1 MYRIL
6 STHRWDLMMAAAIL
20 EGRSVSGESSYHQS
34 RFDRWWITL
43 FPAAVMPAW
52 SAQAQNPGEFL
63 RPPSEWAARLV
74 PEVSVRTFNR
84 NFEGRSGT
92 KDAMVYLVS
101 PETAAATAINGYLTD
116 PRDLGEAPKI
126 RMPEKFQVNDNMII
140 KPLPEEEARKVGIV
154 RGPNIKPLPSF
165 EPIGDVL
172 DGKVLIKVGDNI
184 TTDHIMPAGAKI
196 LPLRSN
202 IPEISKHVFEAVDPS
217 FYEKARSW
225 GGGFIIGGENYGQGS
240 SREHAALAPKYLGV
254 KAVVVKSFARI
265 HLANLI
271 NFGIVPLTFRNPED
285 YDRIS
290 EGDELEITIG
300 SLSGG
305 CSLTNKTTGEVIE
318 LEHTLS
324 RMDAEILKTGGKLP
338 WIKKQIQSEV

>member
-1 MYRIL
+1 M
-6 STHRWDLMMAAAIL
+6 
-20 EGRSVSGESSYHQS
+20 
-34 RFDRWWITL
+34 
-43 FPAAVMPAW
+43 
-52 SAQAQNPGEFL
+52 
-63 RPPSEWAARLV
+63 
-74 PEVSVRTFNR
+74 
-84 NFEGRSGT
+84 
-92 KDAMVYLVS
+92 
-101 PETAAATAINGYLTD
+101 
-116 PRDLGEAPKI
+116 
-126 RMPEKFQVNDNMII
+126 
-140 KPLPEEEARKVGIV
+140 
-154 RGPNIKPLPSF
+154 
-165 EPIGDVL
+165 
-172 DGKVLIKVGDNI
+172 GDNI

-305 CSLTNKTTGEVIE
+305 CSLTNKTTGR
-318 LEHTLS
+318 LLS
-324 RMDAEILKTGGKLP
+324 LSIPFPGWMRRY
-338 WIKKQIQSEV
+338 

>member
-1 MYRIL
+1 
-6 STHRWDLMMAAAIL
+6 
-20 EGRSVSGESSYHQS
+20 
-34 RFDRWWITL
+34 
-43 FPAAVMPAW
+43 
-52 SAQAQNPGEFL
+52 
-63 RPPSEWAARLV
+63 
-74 PEVSVRTFNR
+74 
-84 NFEGRSGT
+84 
-92 KDAMVYLVS
+92 
-101 PETAAATAINGYLTD
+101 
-116 PRDLGEAPKI
+116 
-126 RMPEKFQVNDNMII
+126 MPEKFQVNDMII
-140 KPLPEEEARKVGIV
+140 KPCREGSQEGQDRQS
-154 RGPNIKPLPSF
+154 NIKPLPSF
-165 EPIGDVL
+165 EPIRDCGRKGPYQSGRQYHHRPYHAGRR
-172 DGKVLIKVGDNI
+172 GK
-184 TTDHIMPAGAKI
+184 

-202 IPEISKHVFEAVDPS
+202 VGNLKHAQAVDHPS
-217 FYEKARSW
+217 REGQVL
-225 GGGFIIGGENYGQGS
+225 GGGFIIGGYGQGS